1 MAVGMLEAVGVPAQ
15 AVRGDPSSIPCG
27 VWLTDLGDF
36 AGLNSV
42 YATFSPDPKP
52 ARATVEAAG
61 LVVGKSGSTASR
73 WFRWQ

>member
-15 AVRGDPSSIPCG
+15 AVRGDPSSILC
-27 VWLTDLGDF
+27 VWLTDLGEF

-42 YATFSPDPKP
+42 YTTFSPDPNP
-52 ARATVEAAG
+52 NRATVEAAG